1 MQERHCEGCKIT
13 FLSVREGHPSRSS
26 GGDATKVYGE
36 LRLSREREGGRK
48 EIDYDDQA
56 TARDAFLPRALND
69 ES

>member
-36 LRLSREREGGRK
+36 LRLSREREREGER
-48 EIDYDDQA
+48 
-56 TARDAFLPRALND
+56 R
-69 ES
+69 